1 MSARLTVFS
10 VPGIPLVKPGDD
22 IAAFILDGLAS
33 AGESLADGD
42 VVVVAQKIVSKA
54 EGRLVALSTV
64 TPSAR
69 ALELAGVT
77 GKDPRVV
84 ELVLRE
90 STEVLR
96 AKTNVLIVEQAL
108 GLVIA
113 NAGIDRSN
121 VEGGAEDMAL
131 LLPLDPDASARAL
144 RETFRARSGADVAV
158 VVADSV
164 GRAWRYGTTGM
175 AIGCA
180 GLEPLWDQRGD
191 VDMFGKVL
199 EVTEVAVADQVAS
212 AANLVMGEA
221 TEGTPAAVL
230 RGLATP
236 RTERPARALVRAR
249 HEDMFR

>member
-1 MSARLTVFS
+1 MAARLSVFA
-10 VPGIPLVKPGDD
+10 VPGLPLVKPGDD
-22 IAAFILDGLAS
+22 LAGLILDGLAAMGEAL
-33 AGESLADGD
+33 AGGD

-54 EGRLVALSTV
+54 EGRLVSLGTV

-69 ALELAGVT
+69 ALELAAVT

-84 ELVLRE
+84 ELVLGE
-90 STEVLR
+90 SREVLR
-96 AKTNVLIVEQAL
+96 AKTNVLIVEHRL

-131 LLPLDPDASARAL
+131 LLPIDPDASARAL
-144 RETFRARSGADVAV
+144 RQALAARTGADPGV
-158 VVADSV
+158 VIADSV

-191 VDMFGKVL
+191 TDMFGKVL
-199 EVTEVAVADQVAS
+199 EVTEVAVADQVAA
-212 AANLVMGEA
+212 AANLAMGEA
-221 TEGTPAAVL
+221 RERTPVAVV
-230 RGLATP
+230 RGLDVP
-236 RTERPARALVRAR
+236 RRERPASALVRAR

>member
-1 MSARLTVFS
+1 MSARLSVFA

-22 IAAFILDGLAS
+22 IAALVLDGLS
-33 AGESLADGD
+33 AMGETLQGGD
-42 VVVVAQKIVSKA
+42 VVVVAQKIVSKS
-54 EGRLVALSTV
+54 EGRLVSLSTV

-69 ALELAGVT
+69 AEELAGIT

-90 STEVLR
+90 SNEVLR
-96 AKTNVLIVEQAL
+96 AKTNVLVVEQKL

-121 VEGGAEDMAL
+121 VEGGADDMAL
-131 LLPLDPDASARAL
+131 LLPVDPDASARGL
-144 RETFRARSGADVAV
+144 RETFRTRAGADVAV
-158 VVADSV
+158 VIADSV
-164 GRAWRYGTTGM
+164 GRAWRLGTAAL

-199 EVTEVAVADQVAS
+199 EVTEVAVADQVAA
-212 AANLVMGEA
+212 AANLAMGEA
-221 TEGTPAAVL
+221 TEGTPVAIV
-230 RGLATP
+230 RGLTTP
-236 RTERPARALVRAR
+236 RHERPATVLIRPR
-249 HEDMFR
+249 EWDMFR

>member
-1 MSARLTVFS
+1 MAARLTVFS
-10 VPGIPLVKPGDD
+10 VPGIPLVRPGDD
-22 IAAFILDGLAS
+22 IAAFILDGLS
-33 AGESLADGD
+33 AMGESLADGD

-54 EGRLVALSTV
+54 EGRLVSLSTV
-64 TPSAR
+64 TPSER
-69 ALELAGVT
+69 ALELAGIT

-90 STEVLR
+90 SNEVLR
-96 AKTNVLIVEQAL
+96 AKTNVLVVEQTL

-131 LLPLDPDASARAL
+131 LLPVDPDASARGL

-158 VVADSV
+158 VIADSV
-164 GRAWRYGTTGM
+164 GRAWRLGTTAL

-180 GLEPLWDQRGD
+180 GIEPLWDQRGD

-199 EVTEVAVADQVAS
+199 EVTEVAVADQVAA
-212 AANLVMGEA
+212 AANLAMGEA
-221 TEGTPAAVL
+221 TEGTPVAIVRGLTTPRRERPAAVL
-230 RGLATP
+230 IRP
-236 RTERPARALVRAR
+236 REW
-249 HEDMFR
+249 DMFR

>member
-1 MSARLTVFS
+1 MSVRLSVFA
-10 VPGIPLVKPGDD
+10 VPGIPMVKPGDD
-22 IAAFILDGLAS
+22 IAGFILDGLA
-33 AGESLADGD
+33 AMGEALADGD
-42 VVVVAQKIVSKA
+42 VVVVAQKIVSKT

-69 ALELAGVT
+69 AHELAGIT

-84 ELVLRE
+84 ELVLQE
-90 STEVLR
+90 SNAVLR
-96 AKTNVLIVEQAL
+96 AKTNVLVVEQKL

-121 VEGGAEDMAL
+121 VEGGADDMAL
-131 LLPLDPDASARAL
+131 LLPLDPDASARDL
-144 RETFRARSGADVAV
+144 RATIKARSGADVGV

-164 GRAWRYGTTGM
+164 GRAWRIGTSAL

-199 EVTEVAVADQVAS
+199 EVTEVAIADQVAA

-221 TEGTPAAVL
+221 TEATPVAIV
-230 RGLATP
+230 RGLTTP
-236 RTERPARALVRAR
+236 RNERPATVLIRPK
-249 HEDMFR
+249 EMDMFR

>member
-1 MSARLTVFS
+1 MSVRLSVFA

-22 IAAFILDGLAS
+22 IAAFILD
-33 AGESLADGD
+33 SLAAMGEALTDGD

-54 EGRLVALSTV
+54 EGRLVSLSAV
-64 TPSAR
+64 TPSER
-69 ALELAGVT
+69 AHELAGIT

-90 STEVLR
+90 SNEVLR
-96 AKTNVLIVEQAL
+96 AKTNVLVVEQKL

-121 VEGGAEDMAL
+121 VEGGADDTAL
-131 LLPLDPDASARAL
+131 LLPLDPDASARGL
-144 RETFRARSGADVAV
+144 REALKSRSGADVGV
-158 VVADSV
+158 VIADSV

-212 AANLVMGEA
+212 AANLAMGEA
-221 TEGTPAAVL
+221 TECTPVAVL
-230 RGLATP
+230 RGLTTP
-236 RTERPARALVRAR
+236 RNERPASALVRAK
-249 HEDMFR
+249 EQDMFR

>member
-1 MSARLTVFS
+1 MAARLTVFS
-10 VPGIPLVKPGDD
+10 VPGIPLVRPGDD
-22 IAAFILDGLAS
+22 IAAFILDGLS
-33 AGESLADGD
+33 AMGESLADGD
-42 VVVVAQKIVSKA
+42 VVVVAQKIVSKS
-54 EGRLVALSTV
+54 EGRLVSLSTV
-64 TPSAR
+64 TPSEKAH
-69 ALELAGVT
+69 ELAGIT

-90 STEVLR
+90 SSEVLR
-96 AKTNVLIVEQAL
+96 AKTNVLIVEQKL

-131 LLPLDPDASARAL
+131 LLPVDPDASARGL

-158 VVADSV
+158 VIADSV

-199 EVTEVAVADQVAS
+199 EVTEVAVADQIAS
-212 AANLVMGEA
+212 AANLAMGEA
-221 TEGTPAAVL
+221 TERTPAAIL

-236 RTERPARALVRAR
+236 RNERPARALVRAR